1 MSLGRAAGLTM
12 TLVLKPIPSFRST
25 EVHSASV
32 FQEGKKKLAKRWKE
46 KKSHLTWMIKKKK
59 KKDMYQRGRESRATV
74 RPAVKHPPWVW
85 PLGKLRRAGRHT
97 GCKPPGP

>member
-32 FQEGKKKLAKRWKE
+32 FQEEKKKKMAKRWKE
-46 KKSHLTWMIKKKK
+46 KKIHLTWMIEKEKG
-59 KKDMYQRGRESRATV
+59 DMYQRGRESRAAV
-74 RPAVKHPPWVW
+74 SPAVKHPPCVGA
-85 PLGKLRRAGRHT
+85 LGKLRRTGRHT
-97 GCKPPGP
+97 GCEPPGP